1 MPRTRSS
8 TTKKQST
15 KRKHEETSTSDDSE
29 IKIRKINNNKKNR
42 DEGDDEEIDNQSVDN
57 QATTTKKKESKKDRW
72 YAYES
77 SVYKIDLTTLLS
89 KLVALSQ
96 SEIFFNFQKIRD
108 EMIKTIL
115 KNYEETLMIAENNRN
130 CCSILTHGQLHLN
143 ESVQYKRNQCKI
155 IQDEN
160 CHEVYL
166 CVHSLEFTNQSAKN
180 EQMFACDGWLIY
192 RCDRMKGDEHAFS
205 TIHGHMIGDKIN
217 SKTLHW
223 LGIHDSHCTIRRIE
237 WEIKEI
243 VDKKK
248 ENLPDPSPREQIEK
262 ELEKFKAIPLDN
274 FIPNRVLE
282 DRSMIIEQTA
292 KLSTASDMMVV
303 AKEFKLWNDKEF
315 VIKLIEKSEYDL
327 SYEIPKKLKKDRDV
341 NLASAKKHGIIS
353 DGLEKDREIVM
364 AAASSGNLSWLPK
377 EFSNDR
383 EIVMAAVANNG
394 RILRGVGDEL
404 KNDRE
409 IVRKA
414 IENDGCAI
422 ADAPEEFQKDRELA
436 EMAVKQN
443 GRAFICL
450 KEFENDRELLKIAI
464 KGDTTII
471 DKLPFA
477 IKNDREIIMLA
488 VEKDGL
494 AIKYASA
501 DLRNQKDIVM
511 KAIEKNPDVLC
522 YTPFEMR
529 NDPEIKEYH
538 SKLIAERQ
546 NK

>member
-1 MPRTRSS
+1 MKRQPTEEVSS
-8 TTKKQST
+8 
-15 KRKHEETSTSDDSE
+15 
-29 IKIRKINNNKKNR
+29 NNKKIKQTN
-42 DEGDDEEIDNQSVDN
+42 DEESTLSEQETNKKLGLIKTFLDDFIEYKTNYDDED
-57 QATTTKKKESKKDRW
+57 
-72 YAYES
+72 
-77 SVYKIDLTTLLS
+77 
-89 KLVALSQ
+89 
-96 SEIFFNFQKIRD
+96 
-108 EMIKTIL
+108 
-115 KNYEETLMIAENNRN
+115 IAEEDFEEEAQKDANVERLRKFRDKSYKKN
-130 CCSILTHGQLHLN
+130 C
-143 ESVQYKRNQCKI
+143 
-155 IQDEN
+155 
-160 CHEVYL
+160 
-166 CVHSLEFTNQSAKN
+166 
-180 EQMFACDGWLIY
+180 
-192 RCDRMKGDEHAFS
+192 
-205 TIHGHMIGDKIN
+205 
-217 SKTLHW
+217 
-223 LGIHDSHCTIRRIE
+223 GID
-237 WEIKEI
+237 W
-243 VDKKK
+243 KK
-248 ENLPDPSPREQIEK
+248 
-262 ELEKFKAIPLDN
+262 
-274 FIPNRVLE
+274 

-303 AKEFKLWNDKEF
+303 AKEFKLWNEKEF

-522 YTPFEMR
+522 YTPL
-529 NDPEIKEYH
+529 K
-538 SKLIAERQ
+538 
-546 NK
+546 